1 MNATDAT
8 MQLVHMPEVRRR
20 LGFAQSRAV
29 LAAAAKFQIPVCRLN
44 SRTFALRQSDL
55 EKLIARLAGEIA

>member
-8 MQLVHMPEVRRR
+8 MQLVHMPEARRR
-20 LGFAQSRAV
+20 LGFRQSRTV

-44 SRTFALRQSDL
+44 SRVFALRSCDL
-55 EKLIARLAGEIA
+55 EKLIARSAGEAV

>member
-1 MNATDAT
+1 MDADT
-8 MQLVHMPEVRRR
+8 HLVRMPEVRRR
-20 LGFAQSRAV
+20 LGFAQSRTV

-55 EKLIARLAGEIA
+55 ERLIARSAGEVA

>member
-1 MNATDAT
+1 
-8 MQLVHMPEVRRR
+8 MPEVRRR

-44 SRTFALRQSDL
+44 SRTFALRHSDL
-55 EKLIARLAGEIA
+55 EKLIARSAGEAA

>member
-29 LAAAAKFQIPVCRLN
+29 LAAAAKFQIPICRLN
-44 SRTFALRQSDL
+44 SRRFALRQSDL
-55 EKLIARLAGEIA
+55 EKLIARSAGEIA

>member
-1 MNATDAT
+1 MDTDT
-8 MQLVHMPEVRRR
+8 HLVRMPEVRRR
-20 LGFAQSRAV
+20 LGFAQSRTV

-55 EKLIARLAGEIA
+55 EKLIARSAGEVA

>member
-29 LAAAAKFQIPVCRLN
+29 LAAAEKFQIPICRLN
-44 SRTFALRQSDL
+44 ARVFAFRQSDL
-55 EKLIARLAGEIA
+55 EKLIARSAGEMT

>member
-29 LAAAAKFQIPVCRLN
+29 LAAAKRFEIPICRLN
-44 SRTFALRQSDL
+44 RRVFALRQSDL
-55 EKLIARLAGEIA
+55 EKLIARSTGEIA

>member
-20 LGFAQSRAV
+20 LGFSQSRTV

-44 SRTFALRQSDL
+44 ARVLALRQSDL
-55 EKLIARLAGEIA
+55 EKLIARSAGEMV